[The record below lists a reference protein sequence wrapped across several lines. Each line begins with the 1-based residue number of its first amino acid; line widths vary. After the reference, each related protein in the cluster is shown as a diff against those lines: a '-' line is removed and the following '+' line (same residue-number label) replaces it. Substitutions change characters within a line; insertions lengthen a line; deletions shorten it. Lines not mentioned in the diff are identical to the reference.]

1 MSPGSSI
8 GKTAKSTITGARTL
22 TDTMKTKRTIG
33 LTMLSVLTALVIL
46 SPTAIAATSTPLS
59 LGMAGIITNA
69 GNQHYVMSGG
79 NLVYGELGGSSLA
92 PGSISFSLKSQV
104 TGLKTSGS
112 ASISAPGLSAK
123 IVISGEVAASVF
135 PLDSSGNNCDP
146 TVATCNSEVPFMFTG
161 LAVVHATG
169 LAPFDL
175 PVAIE
180 SAYFNPFGGPIVIT
194 SLGSSASPA
203 LFLVVTYNVATIDWV
218 GVQVQGLVGG
228 SLGSTQVS
236 GFYTTITNSHEN
248 LVSAVE
254 QDKGQIIFSGM
265 VPAQL
270 DAKGT
275 LSGTT
280 TFTSAGGKD
289 CSSESGLPPGTCL
302 LTGASSTGTFQMV
315 GQQGL
320 KIGNGAYST
329 TWSVPSITTT
339 TTATASATQP

>member
-22 TDTMKTKRTIG
+22 ADTMKTKRTIG

-79 NLVYGELGGSSLA
+79 SLVYGEFLGNPISAS
-92 PGSISFSLKSQV
+92 SISFSLKSQV

-112 ASISAPGLSAK
+112 ASISGTGFSAS
-123 IVISGEVAASVF
+123 IVIASEVPASVF
-135 PLDSSGNNCDP
+135 PLQQSGASCDP
-146 TVATCNSEVPFMFTG
+146 TVSACNSEVPFFFTG
-161 LAVVHATG
+161 LAVIHATG
-169 LAPFDL
+169 AAPFDL

-194 SLGSSASPA
+194 SLDSSTSPA

-218 GVQVQGLVGG
+218 GVHIQGVVGG
-228 SLGSTQVS
+228 TLGSNPVN

-248 LVSAVE
+248 LVGAVE
-254 QDKGQIIFSGM
+254 QDKGQIIFADMS
-265 VPAQL
+265 PAQL

-275 LSGTT
+275 LSSTT
-280 TFTSAGGKD
+280 TFTSAGGID
-289 CSSESGLPPGTCL
+289 CSAQTGFPGTCL
-302 LTGASSTGTFQMV
+302 LTGASSTGTFKMV
-315 GQQGL
+315 GVQGL
-320 KIGNGAYST
+320 KISGSFST
-329 TWSVPSITTT
+329 TWSVPSITT
-339 TTATASATQP
+339 ATQVSATATQP